1 MGASMESHT
10 IRVNKKTLDTIKEL
24 AEKAGATMTAVVE
37 AAVRDYEIK
46 KYWEEYNAGYAALKA
61 DPKAWAE
68 YQVEMKLWDSTL
80 MDGLEDFPYERIE
93 DLLHEHE

>member
-10 IRVNKKTLDTIKEL
+10 IRINKPTLEIVREL
-24 AEKAGATMTAVVE
+24 ASQAGTTMTAVVE
-37 AAVRDYEIK
+37 AAVREYQRK

-68 YQVEMKLWDSTL
+68 YQEEIGAWDATL
-80 MDGLEDFPYERIE
+80 SDGLEDWPYEQG
-93 DLLHEHE
+93 